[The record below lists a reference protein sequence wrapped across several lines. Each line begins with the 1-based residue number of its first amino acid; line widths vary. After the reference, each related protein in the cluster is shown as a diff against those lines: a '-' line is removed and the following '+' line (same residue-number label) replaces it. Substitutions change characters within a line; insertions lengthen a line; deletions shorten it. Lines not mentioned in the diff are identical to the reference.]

1 MSYDLLQDQ
10 GKEMRTASDATILVE
25 TYLATVGTTRPI
37 SLPVL
42 QRKFVPCPYHKIP
55 EARNT
60 PARAFVVSVLL
71 YVIAACNRREGQPC
85 LRSSKASRDQIVGDC

>member
-1 MSYDLLQDQ
+1 MSYDLLLQDQ
-10 GKEMRTASDATILVE
+10 GKEMRTASDATILVA
-25 TYLATVGTTRPI
+25 THLATVGTTQPI

-60 PARAFVVSVLL
+60 PAHAFVVSVLL
-71 YVIAACNRREGQPC
+71 YVIAACNRREGQPR
-85 LRSSKASRDQIVGDC
+85 LRSSKAS